1 MTVFTT
7 GMADAVTPPP
17 ARALT
22 WCPNLEP
29 RAPGGAPQG
38 AGLTGPAGEPRPS
51 AVFSQSALHPGPAR
65 GPASEPAVH
74 DLSTSHSSPP
84 RVLQRQKALKASV
97 QTGGDAYTQRCRAG
111 REVRWREG
119 ARGTPA
125 VRTVGWGGEQE
136 GTLGSPGRK
145 GLQVRMPSLTQ
156 EGGAVW
162 KPPSPPPAT
171 SLCH

>member
-74 DLSTSHSSPP
+74 DLSRLKWKQALGLALHLGVK
-84 RVLQRQKALKASV
+84 RHEFQRQN
-97 QTGGDAYTQRCRAG
+97 GPRCN
-111 REVRWREG
+111 
-119 ARGTPA
+119 
-125 VRTVGWGGEQE
+125 
-136 GTLGSPGRK
+136 LCF
-145 GLQVRMPSLTQ
+145 LQDKR
-156 EGGAVW
+156 
-162 KPPSPPPAT
+162 
-171 SLCH
+171 